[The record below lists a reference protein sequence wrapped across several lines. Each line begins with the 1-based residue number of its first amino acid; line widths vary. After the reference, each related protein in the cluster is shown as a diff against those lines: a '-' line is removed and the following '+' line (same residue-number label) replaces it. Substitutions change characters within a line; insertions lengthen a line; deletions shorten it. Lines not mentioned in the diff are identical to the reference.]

1 MESNFTDAGT
11 YQCIVDITD
20 DVGREDWIKALD
32 SILFMNDVNV
42 TISEDN
48 IRREE
53 GETIHI
59 TCSATSYPMPT
70 IIWMKDHALMENTS
84 AAERFVVTVVEDDK
98 SNVVMST
105 LTLRAITFED
115 RGAYTCN
122 ATTSHNSGNKEYE
135 LRIIDR
141 MAAVWPF
148 LGIMCEVIGLI
159 VIILAVERYQTGE
172 LVCK

>member
-1 MESNFTDAGT
+1 M
-11 YQCIVDITD
+11 
-20 DVGREDWIKALD
+20 
-32 SILFMNDVNV
+32 

-70 IIWMKDHALMENTS
+70 ILWMKDHALMENTS

-135 LRIIDR
+135 LRIIGMYLCFYIPGSTTRDLSYNKSG
-141 MAAVWPF
+141 AY
-148 LGIMCEVIGLI
+148 LI
-159 VIILAVERYQTGE
+159 H
-172 LVCK
+172 